1 MGALLDS
8 KLTCHQNSRHSW
20 VMRKPGRPR
29 SSSSTRAEQLRSA
42 KHKQRARQRDAG
54 IVHVQLAVPK
64 ALARKIAV
72 ARRAEGFQTAL
83 EAMLDQALV
92 RVPDYPQLAELAWN
106 RSDEFIPAREAF
118 QLYERNW
125 RLVDADALL
134 PAERRLIER
143 LKTTFGA
150 GVINA

>member
-1 MGALLDS
+1 
-8 KLTCHQNSRHSW
+8 
-20 VMRKPGRPR
+20 MRKPGRPR
-29 SSSSTRAEQLRSA
+29 TSTATRAEQLRRA
-42 KHKQRARQRDAG
+42 KHRQRARQRDAG

-64 ALARKIAV
+64 ELARKIAV
-72 ARRAEGFQTAL
+72 ARRAEGFHSAL
-83 EAMLDQALV
+83 DAALDQAV
-92 RVPDYPQLAELAWN
+92 VHVPDYPQLADLAWN

-125 RLVDADALL
+125 RLVDTASLL
-134 PAERRLIER
+134 SDERRLIER